1 MKKKIPNKNI
11 LKFGVLFV
19 IVFCLFMIS
28 DIRVQAA
35 TVVPPYKYGDVN
47 HNGVIDITDQLKIAR
62 HINASS
68 DQSVYVRHP
77 DWILTGNA
85 LKAADVNYDG
95 KITSADI
102 DLIVQHI
109 ATQKGTPGNVILT
122 ITLASGDSGAVYRC
136 LPVIYNQKAPA
147 SCKYPAL
154 GSVSQSGF
162 TFVGWYTRPS
172 GGSKVTSQSRVA
184 NPVDHVLYSRM
195 TRNEYQI
202 FFHAAGGNC
211 SVSSKLVKYGYS
223 YGTLPTPTRAGYRF
237 AGWYTASNGGNRV
250 TEATRMGASSVTVYA
265 HWTVNEYKL
274 SFYAAGGNC
283 SVSSKL
289 VKYGY
294 SYGTLPTPTRTG
306 YRFTGWYTGLNGG
319 VRVTEAT
326 RMGVSSVTVY
336 AHWTVNEYKLSF
348 HAAGGNCSV
357 SSKLVKYGYSYGTLP
372 TPTRAGYR
380 FAGWYTASNGGNR
393 VTETT
398 RMGASSVTV
407 YAHWATNSHTVTFNA
422 NGGKCSTRSRH
433 VVYDS
438 KYGKLPSAERSK
450 YRFLGWY
457 TAKSGGTRVTDST
470 VVKVTADQTLY
481 AHWKAETILKLNKTE
496 LTLYVGRSYQ
506 LSVSV
511 DGKGSRQKWSSS
523 NSKVVSVNSSG
534 RVKAKKAGTAKIT
547 VKVNGVSKTCIVRV
561 RTPKKKVTLTKC
573 NITNIYAKKQK
584 QIILT
589 WKKVSKATYYQI
601 YRASSV
607 NGRYQKIK
615 TVSSRTTKFTDRVG
629 NGRTFYYKI
638 RAVRKY
644 GNGYIYGGFSSPKK
658 TTEIG
663 NTWYRKVLNS
673 PNLSYRVRYQCDAR
687 VQYRTVKC
695 SEFNYYK
702 ITDLNGDGIK
712 ELLLSTNQP
721 SNKNWTNKVFL
732 LTYWGNKVKPL
743 ICFEKFGYR
752 GYTYLNRH
760 SIVLINSGSG
770 FYYRADFT
778 IKSGKLLKNFEMN
791 YEKYIQNRKNIF
803 NLHVNGKKVSLEE
816 WNRVVE
822 KNSLLEKNEVTYRR
836 INR

>member
-202 FFHAAGGNC
+202 F
-211 SVSSKLVKYGYS
+211 
-223 YGTLPTPTRAGYRF
+223 
-237 AGWYTASNGGNRV
+237 
-250 TEATRMGASSVTVYA
+250 
-265 HWTVNEYKL
+265 
-274 SFYAAGGNC
+274 
-283 SVSSKL
+283 
-289 VKYGY
+289 
-294 SYGTLPTPTRTG
+294 
-306 YRFTGWYTGLNGG
+306 
-319 VRVTEAT
+319 
-326 RMGVSSVTVY
+326 
-336 AHWTVNEYKLSF
+336 F